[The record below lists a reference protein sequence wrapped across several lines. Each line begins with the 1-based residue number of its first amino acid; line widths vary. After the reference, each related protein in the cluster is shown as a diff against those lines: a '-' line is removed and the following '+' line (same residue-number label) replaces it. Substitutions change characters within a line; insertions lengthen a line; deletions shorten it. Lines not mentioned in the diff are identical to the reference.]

1 MVLLKLETL
10 AIETQRCTAGARMIC
25 FFHGWAPGAPGVHR
39 PSKCHLEAGW
49 SRCTDTYIILYNT
62 HHSSSNVSIDL

>member
-10 AIETQRCTAGARMIC
+10 AIETQRCTAGAQMIC
-25 FFHGWAPGAPGVHR
+25 LFHGWAPGAPGVHR
-39 PSKCHLEAGW
+39 PSTCHLEAGW
-49 SRCTDTYIILYNT
+49 SRCYRHIYHINT